1 MPTRGHSK
9 QNIKNSQQETGSE
22 KRQWVSVIHE
32 AVQAGVLTDRIT
44 ASHLSSRWRCIV
56 QSEMQSS
63 TSSVWSSTIIISG
76 ADFAFRLVE

>member
-22 KRQWVSVIHE
+22 ERQGGSVIDE

-44 ASHLSSRWRCIV
+44 ASHLSSR
-56 QSEMQSS
+56 
-63 TSSVWSSTIIISG
+63 
-76 ADFAFRLVE
+76 